1 MAGVLT
7 ITTTHHVPIGTSGL
21 DEFLSA
27 HDNVTV
33 VCQPLPAVL
42 RDCKDI
48 ETAPLPAAGPDAH
61 EVPARVLFLLAACCA
76 TATDDLLSSTV
87 PAFLAAPSRAFI
99 QRVLI
104 ALITGGLTIPPDSK
118 LALLLDRASS
128 LAATLTQQG
137 DTSFLCAPTDLAR
150 LRARGDPHI
159 IGHMPVPPLPYD
171 GFYAG
176 ICAAPFAA
184 FADASGTLTTWGLIH
199 WVAQPCITQQSRED
213 RRASP
218 GADVAKSAD
227 RSLLSSV
234 SRRAK
239 HVGERLERDFAVRQM
254 LLPRARMLHVKGGER
269 SDAVLDEG
277 PRVRQR
283 GNLVELGVHVLCR
296 ARTHVGGV
304 QRARLRPI
312 EEGHLLLYSCG

>member
-61 EVPARVLFLLAACCA
+61 EVPARVLFLLTACCA

-87 PAFLAAPSRAFI
+87 PAFLAVPSRAFI
-99 QRVLI
+99 QRVLS

-137 DTSFLCAPTDLAR
+137 DTSFMCAPTDLAR

-159 IGHMPVPPLPYD
+159 IGHSNLHKPKKKCNSFFFSDFSQNRSRWIYPST
-171 GFYAG
+171 GRT
-176 ICAAPFAA
+176 I
-184 FADASGTLTTWGLIH
+184 GTDNG
-199 WVAQPCITQQSRED
+199 
-213 RRASP
+213 
-218 GADVAKSAD
+218 
-227 RSLLSSV
+227 
-234 SRRAK
+234 
-239 HVGERLERDFAVRQM
+239 
-254 LLPRARMLHVKGGER
+254 
-269 SDAVLDEG
+269 
-277 PRVRQR
+277 
-283 GNLVELGVHVLCR
+283 
-296 ARTHVGGV
+296 
-304 QRARLRPI
+304 ARLY
-312 EEGHLLLYSCG
+312 L